1 MSRNMSRDVSVN
13 SGSLRF
19 VQNISVNPHVF
30 QADEPSENG
39 GKDAGPEPFELI
51 LAALGACAGITVQM
65 YADRKQWP
73 LKGAHIV
80 LSYVKVPA
88 KGRADFDTNERLVDG
103 IEMGISFD
111 GDLSEDQQS
120 RLLEIAGRCPI
131 HRLLSS
137 PVPIQ
142 TKLLVPSSLLI

>member
-1 MSRNMSRDVSVN
+1 MPRNVHTN

-19 VQNISVNPHVF
+19 VQNISVGPHVF
-30 QADEPSENG
+30 QGDEPSENG
-39 GKDAGPEPFELI
+39 GKDAGPDPYELL
-51 LAALGACAGITVQM
+51 LASLGACAGITVQM

-73 LKGAHIV
+73 LERVHVI

-88 KGRADFDTNERLVDG
+88 EDRADPDTKMRMVGG

-111 GDLSEDQQS
+111 GDLSDDQQR
-120 RLLEIAGRCPI
+120 RLMEIAGKCPI
-131 HRLLSS
+131 HRLLTS

-142 TKLLVPSSLLI
+142 TKSFVPSPLSDRV